1 MKKATTTTTADE
13 LQAMADGEFLA
24 HLRRF
29 AYPSQWGNP
38 AAWQYA
44 ELRLA
49 HLNGAR
55 YVETGKL
62 ESFTNSIR

>member
-1 MKKATTTTTADE
+1 MKKATTTATADE
-13 LQAMADGEFLA
+13 LRAMTDGEFLA

-29 AYPSQWGNP
+29 AYPSQWENP

-55 YVETGKL
+55 YIETGKL